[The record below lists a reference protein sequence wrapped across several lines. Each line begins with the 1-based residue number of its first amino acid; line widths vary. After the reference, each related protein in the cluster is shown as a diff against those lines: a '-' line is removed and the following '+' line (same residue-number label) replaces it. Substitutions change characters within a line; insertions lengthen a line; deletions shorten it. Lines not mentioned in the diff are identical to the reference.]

1 MGQSAKLATRADCAR
16 PVARVG
22 PLLSSAAFLERERA
36 NPAAVAAN
44 SAGAPVQYQAS
55 AISGKTRR
63 CMRFDALFRL
73 STRAFRGATAL
84 LVATILVS
92 CASVRQPA
100 AVSKDPIA
108 HPAVAPVA
116 AASDLMAK
124 LLTAQFAL
132 QNSDLD
138 TGAKGYADAA
148 LLSNDPD
155 IAEEATRLGL
165 TIRNWPLARQSLA
178 RWQTLAPKDPGVL
191 QARAWIALGEGRSDD
206 ALTDLD
212 ALAARGDEQGW
223 RLVAQT
229 LLGAEDKAAAAKL
242 LERVA
247 TPAHLSDRES
257 SWIAVSQLAFK
268 LGDKASAKRIA
279 DGAVQRFH
287 GSDGYAWSARL
298 AIDSGD
304 KPLARSLY
312 GEALKRD
319 PKSVRLRGGYAALL
333 ADAGDNAGAARA
345 LAQGPQDDVTYA
357 ARAAYAA
364 RADDK
369 AALTSLYREL
379 DNDKSAR
386 TGSRLFLLGQVA
398 ELLEKREDALA
409 WYREIGEDDEHWF
422 DAQTREAV
430 VQDQLGRTDQAL
442 EFLRELQA
450 QTGEDSVQLGNVF
463 MLEADLLA
471 RKGRLD
477 ESTRGVRTCAR
488 NAARRLAAALCACAV
503 LRRARGSRVGRKGSA
518 PRDPA
523 QARRRRSAQRARLYA
538 RRSHRASRRSARAHR
553 ARVQA
558 QTRRARDHRQPR
570 LDPLSHGRS
579 RRVAERPAPRVREA
593 GRSGNRGA
601 SWRSALGQ
609 RRPRRSAS
617 RLGTGPQEGR
627 EEQGVARKRSGG

>member
-1 MGQSAKLATRADCAR
+1 
-16 PVARVG
+16 
-22 PLLSSAAFLERERA
+22 
-36 NPAAVAAN
+36 
-44 SAGAPVQYQAS
+44 
-55 AISGKTRR
+55 
-63 CMRFDALFRL
+63 MRFDALFRF
-73 STRAFRGATAL
+73 SSRALRGAAVL
-84 LVATILVS
+84 LFATILVS

-108 HPAVAPVA
+108 HSPVAPVSPE
-116 AASDLMAK
+116 SDLMAK

-132 QNSDLD
+132 QESDLE

-148 LLSNDPD
+148 LLSSDAD
-155 IAEEATRLGL
+155 IAEEATRLAL
-165 TIRNWPLARQSLA
+165 TIRSWPLARQSLA
-178 RWQTLAPKDPGVL
+178 RWQSLAPKDAGVL
-191 QARAWIALGEGRSDD
+191 QARAWIALGEARPDD
-206 ALTDLD
+206 AFADLD

-229 LLGAEDKAAAAKL
+229 LLGAEDKVAAAKL

-247 TPAHLSDRES
+247 TPAHLSDKES
-257 SWIAVSQLAFK
+257 SWVAVSQLAFK

-287 GSDGYAWSARL
+287 GSEAYAWSARL
-298 AIDSGD
+298 AIDSGN

-345 LAQGPQDDVTYA
+345 LSQGPQDDVTYA

-364 RADDK
+364 RGDDK
-369 AALTSLYREL
+369 PSLTALYREL

-430 VQDQLGRTDQAL
+430 VLDQVGRTDQAL

-450 QTGEDSVQLGNVF
+450 QTGEDSAQLGNVF

-477 ESTRGVRTCAR
+477 EARGVYARALETLPDDPRLLYARALFLAEHEDLASAEKDLRRVIELKPDDAEALNALGYTLADRTERQAE
-488 NAARRLAAALCACAV
+488 ALALIERAYKLKPDEPAIIDSLGWIRYRMGDLDASLKE
-503 LRRARGSRVGRKGSA
+503 LRRAYEKQADPEIAAHLGEVLWVKGD
-518 PRDPA
+518 RDE
-523 QARRRRSAQRARLYA
+523 ARR
-538 RRSHRASRRSARAHR
+538 
-553 ARVQA
+553 V
-558 QTRRARDHRQPR
+558 
-570 LDPLSHGRS
+570 
-579 RRVAERPAPRVREA
+579 
-593 GRSGNRGA
+593 
-601 SWRSALGQ
+601 W
-609 RRPRRSAS
+609 
-617 RLGTGPQEGR
+617 
-627 EEQGVARKRSGG
+627 EQGRRKDAKNKALLETIRRLTT